1 MKPVI
6 ALIGR
11 PNVGKSTLF
20 NQITK
25 SRDALVADFAGLTR
39 DRKYGDAT
47 YQNKSFIVVDTGGI
61 GESEGGIDNYM
72 AEQSKTAINEADIII
87 FVVDA
92 RAGLLASDEQ
102 IARELRTLGKKIYL
116 VANKVD
122 GVHAEAALVEFYK
135 LGMGEPL
142 QVAASHGR
150 GVQQMLED
158 VLQDIPEDENPEEHD
173 KDTGLRLA
181 IIGRPNV
188 GKSTLV
194 NRLLGEDRVVAFDQ
208 PGTTRDSI
216 YIPFEREGRKY
227 TLIDTA
233 GVRRKGKVDEMI
245 EKFSIVKTL
254 QAMKDAHVVVV
265 VVDAREGIVEQD
277 LHLIG
282 YALEAGRAMVI
293 AINKWDNMSEY
304 DRKQCKLDVERRF
317 DFIPWARIHL
327 ISALHG
333 TGVGELYP
341 SIHRAYESA
350 NLKVSPAK
358 LTQILNDATDQHQP
372 PTVQGRRI
380 KMRYAHMG
388 GQNPP
393 TIVIHGNKVDKTP
406 ADYRRYLENVFRKV
420 YKLEGTPVKIEF
432 KTSENPFEGR
442 KSQVAEQA
450 LVLIQKLYAIEAELR
465 KKTDGTAEDRC
476 EYRQQH
482 SQPVMQQLYEW
493 LNQHQLTVPS

>member
-188 GKSTLV
+188 V
-194 NRLLGEDRVVAFDQ
+194 NQR
-208 PGTTRDSI
+208 
-216 YIPFEREGRKY
+216 
-227 TLIDTA
+227 
-233 GVRRKGKVDEMI
+233 
-245 EKFSIVKTL
+245 
-254 QAMKDAHVVVV
+254 
-265 VVDAREGIVEQD
+265 
-277 LHLIG
+277 
-282 YALEAGRAMVI
+282 
-293 AINKWDNMSEY
+293 
-304 DRKQCKLDVERRF
+304 
-317 DFIPWARIHL
+317 
-327 ISALHG
+327 
-333 TGVGELYP
+333 
-341 SIHRAYESA
+341 
-350 NLKVSPAK
+350 
-358 LTQILNDATDQHQP
+358 
-372 PTVQGRRI
+372 
-380 KMRYAHMG
+380 
-388 GQNPP
+388 
-393 TIVIHGNKVDKTP
+393 
-406 ADYRRYLENVFRKV
+406 
-420 YKLEGTPVKIEF
+420 
-432 KTSENPFEGR
+432 
-442 KSQVAEQA
+442 
-450 LVLIQKLYAIEAELR
+450 
-465 KKTDGTAEDRC
+465 
-476 EYRQQH
+476 
-482 SQPVMQQLYEW
+482 
-493 LNQHQLTVPS
+493 

>member
-39 DRKYGDAT
+39 DRKYGDAVF
-47 YQNKSFIVVDTGGI
+47 QNKSFIVVDTGGI
-61 GESEGGIDNYM
+61 GESEAGIDSYM
-72 AEQSKTAINEADIII
+72 AEQSKTAINEADIIV

-102 IARELRTLGKKIYL
+102 IARELRTLGKKVYL

-122 GVHAEAALVEFYK
+122 GVHAEAAVVEFYQ
-135 LGMGEPL
+135 LGFGEPL
-142 QVAASHGR
+142 HVAASHGR
-150 GVQQMLED
+150 GVAQMLED
-158 VLQDIPEDENPEEHD
+158 VLADVPEDEDPELHD
-173 KDTGLRLA
+173 QNTGLRLA
-181 IIGRPNV
+181 VIGRPNV

-194 NRLLGEDRVVAFDQ
+194 NRLLGEERVVVYDM

-216 YIPFEREGRKY
+216 YIPYERNEQKY

-233 GVRRKGKVDEMI
+233 GVRRKGKVDEMV

-254 QAMKDAHVVVV
+254 QAIKDAHVVIVV
-265 VVDAREGIVEQD
+265 LDAREGVVEQD

-293 AINKWDNMSEY
+293 AINKWDNMTEY
-304 DRKQCKLDVERRF
+304 DRKQCKLDVDRRF
-317 DFIPWARIHL
+317 DFIPWAKVHL

-341 SIHRAYESA
+341 SIHRAFDSSH
-350 NLKVSPAK
+350 LKVSPAK
-358 LTQILNDATDQHQP
+358 LTQILNDATEAHQP
-372 PTVQGRRI
+372 PMISGKRI

-393 TIVIHGNKVDKTP
+393 TIIVHGNKVDKTP
-406 ADYRRYLENVFRKV
+406 ADYRRYLENVFRRV
-420 YKLEGTPVKIEF
+420 YKLEGTPVRIDF

-442 KSQVAEQA
+442 KTQMDERIAARKRRYVQKFKKAE
-450 LVLIQKLYAIEAELR
+450 
-465 KKTDGTAEDRC
+465 KKFR
-476 EYRQQH
+476 
-482 SQPVMQQLYEW
+482 S
-493 LNQHQLTVPS
+493 

>member
-432 KTSENPFEGR
+432 KTS
-442 KSQVAEQA
+442 
-450 LVLIQKLYAIEAELR
+450 
-465 KKTDGTAEDRC
+465 
-476 EYRQQH
+476 
-482 SQPVMQQLYEW
+482 
-493 LNQHQLTVPS
+493 

>member
-442 KSQVAEQA
+442 KSQVDERTATD
-450 LVLIQKLYAIEAELR
+450 R
-465 KKTDGTAEDRC
+465 K
-476 EYRQQH
+476 
-482 SQPVMQQLYEW
+482 SV
-493 LNQHQLTVPS
+493 V

>member
-39 DRKYGDAT
+39 DRKYGDAV

-61 GESEGGIDNYM
+61 GESEQGIDAYM
-72 AEQSKTAINEADIII
+72 AEQSQTAIHEADIIV

-102 IARELRTLGKKIYL
+102 IARELRTLGKKVYL

-122 GVHAEAALVEFYK
+122 GVHAEAAVVEFYK
-135 LGMGEPL
+135 LGFGEPIH
-142 QVAASHGR
+142 VAASHGR
-150 GVQQMLED
+150 GVAQMLED
-158 VLQDIPEDENPEEHD
+158 VLVDVPEDEDAEELD
-173 KDTGLRLA
+173 KQTGLRLA
-181 IIGRPNV
+181 VIGRPNV

-194 NRLLGEDRVVAFDQ
+194 NRLLGEDRVVVYDM
-208 PGTTRDSI
+208 PGTTRDSV
-216 YIPFEREGRKY
+216 YIPFERNERKY

-233 GVRRKGKVDEMI
+233 GVRRKGKVDEAI

-254 QAMKDAHVVVV
+254 QAIKDAHVIVV

-282 YALEAGRAMVI
+282 YALEAGRALVI

-304 DRKQCKLDVERRF
+304 DRKQVKSDVDRRF
-317 DFIPWARIHL
+317 DFIPWAKIHL

-333 TGVGELYP
+333 TGVGDLYP

-358 LTQILNDATDQHQP
+358 LTQILSDATEAHQP
-372 PTVQGRRI
+372 PMVSGRRI

-393 TIVIHGNKVDKTP
+393 TIVIHGNKVDKTS
-406 ADYRRYLENVFRKV
+406 ADYRRYLENVFRRV
-420 YKLEGTPVKIEF
+420 YKLEGTPVRIEF
-432 KTSENPFEGR
+432 KTSTNPFEGR
-442 KSQVAEQA
+442 KTQVDERVAARRRRYVQKFKKAE
-450 LVLIQKLYAIEAELR
+450 
-465 KKTDGTAEDRC
+465 KK
-476 EYRQQH
+476 YR
-482 SQPVMQQLYEW
+482 S
-493 LNQHQLTVPS
+493 

>member
-61 GESEGGIDNYM
+61 GESEGGIDSYM
-72 AEQSKTAINEADIII
+72 AEQSKTAIHEADMII

-102 IARELRTLGKKIYL
+102 IARELRTLGKKVFL

-122 GVHAEAALVEFYK
+122 GVHAEAALVEFFK

-158 VLQDIPEDENPEEHD
+158 VLADVPEDENPDAHD
-173 KDTGLRLA
+173 QDTGLRLA

-194 NRLLGEDRVVAFDQ
+194 NRLLGEERVVAYDQ
-208 PGTTRDSI
+208 PGTTRDSV
-216 YIPFEREGRKY
+216 YIPFERNERKY

-254 QAMKDAHVVVV
+254 QAMKDAHVVVI
-265 VVDAREGIVEQD
+265 VVDARDGIVEQD

-317 DFIPWARIHL
+317 DFIPWAKIHL

-333 TGVGELYP
+333 TGVGDLYP
-341 SIHRAYESA
+341 SIHRAYDSSR
-350 NLKVSPAK
+350 LKVSPAK
-358 LTQILNDATDQHQP
+358 ITQILNDATDAHHP
-372 PTVQGRRI
+372 PKVQGRAI
-380 KMRYAHMG
+380 KMRYAHIG

-442 KSQVAEQA
+442 KSQVDERTLARKRRYVQKFKKAE
-450 LVLIQKLYAIEAELR
+450 
-465 KKTDGTAEDRC
+465 KKFKR
-476 EYRQQH
+476 
-482 SQPVMQQLYEW
+482 
-493 LNQHQLTVPS
+493 

>member
-61 GESEGGIDNYM
+61 GESENGIDAYM
-72 AEQSKTAINEADIII
+72 AEQSQTAIHEADIVL

-102 IARELRTLGKKIYL
+102 VARELRTLGKKVYL

-122 GVHAEAALVEFYK
+122 GTHAEAAVVEFYK
-135 LGMGEPL
+135 LGLGEPI

-150 GVQQMLED
+150 GIAQMLED
-158 VLQDIPEDENPEEHD
+158 VLVDVPEDENPEELD
-173 KDTGLRLA
+173 KQTGLRLA
-181 IIGRPNV
+181 MIGRPNV

-194 NRLLGEDRVVAFDQ
+194 NRLLGEERVVVFDM

-216 YIPFEREGRKY
+216 YIPFERNERQY

-233 GVRRKGKVDEMI
+233 GVRRKGKVDESI

-254 QAMKDAHVVVV
+254 QAIKDAHVVVIV
-265 VVDAREGIVEQD
+265 IDAREGIVEQD

-293 AINKWDNMSEY
+293 AINKWDGMSEY
-304 DRKQCKLDVERRF
+304 ERKQVKNDVERRF
-317 DFIPWARIHL
+317 DFIPWAKIHL

-333 TGVGELYP
+333 TGVGDLYP

-372 PTVQGRRI
+372 PQVQGRRI

-406 ADYRRYLENVFRKV
+406 ADYRRYLENVFRRV
-420 YKLEGTPVKIEF
+420 YKLEGTPVRIDF
-432 KTSENPFEGR
+432 KTSANPFEGR
-442 KSQVAEQA
+442 KSHLDERTAALRRRYVQKFKKAE
-450 LVLIQKLYAIEAELR
+450 
-465 KKTDGTAEDRC
+465 KKYKR
-476 EYRQQH
+476 
-482 SQPVMQQLYEW
+482 
-493 LNQHQLTVPS
+493 

>member
-442 KSQVAEQA
+442 KSQV
-450 LVLIQKLYAIEAELR
+450 
-465 KKTDGTAEDRC
+465 D
-476 EYRQQH
+476 
-482 SQPVMQQLYEW
+482 
-493 LNQHQLTVPS
+493 

>member
-39 DRKYGDAT
+39 DRKYGDAI

-61 GESEGGIDNYM
+61 GESEQGIDSYM
-72 AEQSKTAINEADIII
+72 AEQSKTAIHEADIII

-102 IARELRTLGKKIYL
+102 IARELRTLGKKVFL

-122 GVHAEAALVEFYK
+122 GTHAEAAVTEFFK
-135 LGMGEPL
+135 LGFGEPMH
-142 QVAASHGR
+142 VAASHGR
-150 GVQQMLED
+150 GVAQMLED
-158 VLQDIPEDENPEEHD
+158 VLADVPEDENPEEHD
-173 KDTGLRLA
+173 KNTGLRLA
-181 IIGRPNV
+181 MIGRPNV

-194 NRLLGEDRVVAFDQ
+194 NRLLGEDRVVVFDM
-208 PGTTRDSI
+208 PGTTRDSV
-216 YIPFEREGRKY
+216 YIPFERNGRQY

-233 GVRRKGKVDEMI
+233 GVRRKGKVDETV

-254 QAMKDAHVVVV
+254 QAIKDANVIVVVI
-265 VVDAREGIVEQD
+265 DAREGIVEQD

-282 YALEAGRAMVI
+282 YALEAGRALVI
-293 AINKWDNMSEY
+293 AINKWDGMSDY
-304 DRKQCKLDVERRF
+304 DRSQVKMEIERRF
-317 DFIPWARIHL
+317 DFIPWAKIHL

-333 TGVGELYP
+333 TGVGDLYP

-350 NLKVSPAK
+350 NLKVTPAK
-358 LTQILNDATDQHQP
+358 LTQILNDATEQHQP
-372 PTVQGRRI
+372 PQIQGRRI

-420 YKLEGTPVKIEF
+420 YKLEGTPVRIDF

-442 KSQVAEQA
+442 KSQVDERTAARRRRYVQKFKKAE
-450 LVLIQKLYAIEAELR
+450 
-465 KKTDGTAEDRC
+465 KKFR
-476 EYRQQH
+476 R
-482 SQPVMQQLYEW
+482 
-493 LNQHQLTVPS
+493 

>member
-39 DRKYGDAT
+39 DRKYGDAV

-61 GESEGGIDNYM
+61 GESEQGIDAYM
-72 AEQSKTAINEADIII
+72 AEQSKTAIHEADIIV

-102 IARELRTLGKKIYL
+102 IAREIRTLGKKVYL

-122 GVHAEAALVEFYK
+122 GVHAEAAVVEFYQ
-135 LGMGEPL
+135 LGFGEPIH
-142 QVAASHGR
+142 VAASHGR
-150 GVQQMLED
+150 GVAQMLED
-158 VLQDIPEDENPEEHD
+158 ILVDVPEDEDQDELD
-173 KDTGLRLA
+173 KQTGLRLA
-181 IIGRPNV
+181 VIGRPNV

-194 NRLLGEDRVVAFDQ
+194 NRLLGEDRVVVFDM
-208 PGTTRDSI
+208 PGTTRDSV
-216 YIPFEREGRKY
+216 YIPYERNDRRY

-233 GVRRKGKVDEMI
+233 GVRRRGKVDEMI

-254 QAMKDAHVVVV
+254 QAIKDAHVVVAV
-265 VVDAREGIVEQD
+265 ADAREGIVEQD

-282 YALEAGRAMVI
+282 YALEAGRAIVI
-293 AINKWDNMSEY
+293 AVNKWDNMSEY
-304 DRKQCKLDVERRF
+304 DRKQVKADMERRF
-317 DFIPWARIHL
+317 DFIPWAKIHL

-333 TGVGELYP
+333 TGVGEMYP
-341 SIHRAYESA
+341 SIHRAHESA
-350 NLKVSPAK
+350 NLKVTPAK
-358 LTQILNDATDQHQP
+358 LTKILNDATESHQP
-372 PTVQGRRI
+372 PMVAGRRI

-393 TIVIHGNKVDKTP
+393 VVVIHGNKVDKTP

-420 YKLEGTPVKIEF
+420 YKLEGTPVRIEF
-432 KTSENPFEGR
+432 KTSINPFEGR
-442 KSQVAEQA
+442 KSELDERVAA
-450 LVLIQKLYAIEAELR
+450 RRRRYVQKF
-465 KKTDGTAEDRC
+465 KKADKKYNR
-476 EYRQQH
+476 
-482 SQPVMQQLYEW
+482 
-493 LNQHQLTVPS
+493 

>member
-25 SRDALVADFAGLTR
+25 SRDALVADFPGLTR
-39 DRKYGDAT
+39 DRKYGDAVFN
-47 YQNKSFIVVDTGGI
+47 NKSFIVVDTGGI
-61 GESEGGIDNYM
+61 GENEGGIDDYM
-72 AEQSKTAINEADIII
+72 AEQSKTAIHEADIII
-87 FVVDA
+87 LVVDA

-102 IARELRTLGKKIYL
+102 IARELRTLGKKVFL

-122 GVHAEAALVEFYK
+122 GVHAEAAVVEFYK
-135 LGMGEPL
+135 LGFGEPL

-150 GVQQMLED
+150 GVAQMMED
-158 VLQDIPEDENPEEHD
+158 VLEHLPEDASSDAHD
-173 KDTGLRLA
+173 KETGLRLA
-181 IIGRPNV
+181 VIGRPNV

-194 NRLLGEDRVVAFDQ
+194 NRLLGEDRVVAFDE

-216 YIPFEREGRKY
+216 YIPYERDGRLY

-245 EKFSIVKTL
+245 EKFSVVKTL
-254 QAMKDAHVVVV
+254 QAMKDAHVVVMV
-265 VVDAREGIVEQD
+265 LDAREGIVEQD

-304 DRKQCKLDVERRF
+304 DRKQVKNDIERRF
-317 DFIPWARIHL
+317 DFIPWAKIHL

-333 TGVGELYP
+333 TGVGDLYP
-341 SIHRAYESA
+341 SIHRAFDSSH
-350 NLKVSPAK
+350 LTVSPAK
-358 LTQILNDATDQHQP
+358 ITQILADATDQHQP

-393 TIVIHGNKVDKTP
+393 IIVIHGNKVDKTP

-420 YKLEGTPVKIEF
+420 YKMEGTPIRIEF
-432 KTSENPFEGR
+432 KTSDNPFEGR
-442 KSQVAEQA
+442 KSQLDERTAARRRRYVQKFKKAE
-450 LVLIQKLYAIEAELR
+450 KKYR
-465 KKTDGTAEDRC
+465 K
-476 EYRQQH
+476 
-482 SQPVMQQLYEW
+482 
-493 LNQHQLTVPS
+493 

>member
-61 GESEGGIDNYM
+61 GESEGGIDSYM

-102 IARELRTLGKKIYL
+102 IARELRTLGKKVYL

-122 GVHAEAALVEFYK
+122 GVHAEAALVEFFK

-158 VLQDIPEDENPEEHD
+158 VLQDVPEDDLSEQRDE
-173 KDTGLRLA
+173 DTGLRLA

-194 NRLLGEDRVVAFDQ
+194 NRLLGEERVVAFDQ

-254 QAMKDAHVVVV
+254 QAMKDANVVVV

-317 DFIPWARIHL
+317 DFIPWAKIHL

-341 SIHRAYESA
+341 SIHRAYESSR
-350 NLKVSPAK
+350 LKVSPAK
-358 LTQILNDATDQHQP
+358 ITQILQDATEAHP
-372 PTVQGRRI
+372 PGMVQGRRI
-380 KMRYAHMG
+380 KMRYAHIG

-442 KSQVAEQA
+442 KSQMDERAAARKRRYVQKFKKAE
-450 LVLIQKLYAIEAELR
+450 
-465 KKTDGTAEDRC
+465 KKFKR
-476 EYRQQH
+476 
-482 SQPVMQQLYEW
+482 
-493 LNQHQLTVPS
+493 

>member
-442 KSQVAEQA
+442 KSQVDE
-450 LVLIQKLYAIEAELR
+450 R
-465 KKTDGTAEDRC
+465 TAARRRR
-476 EYRQQH
+476 YI
-482 SQPVMQQLYEW
+482 
-493 LNQHQLTVPS
+493 

>member
-1 MKPVI
+1 MKPVL

-47 YQNKSFIVVDTGGI
+47 YENKSFIVVDTGGI
-61 GESEGGIDNYM
+61 GEGEKGIDGYM
-72 AEQSKTAINEADIII
+72 AEQSKTAINEADIILFI
-87 FVVDA
+87 VDA

-102 IARELRTLGKKIYL
+102 IARELRTLGKKVFL

-122 GVHAEAALVEFYK
+122 GVHAEAAVVEFFK
-135 LGMGEPL
+135 LGFGEPIH
-142 QVAASHGR
+142 VAASHGR
-150 GVQQMLED
+150 GVAQMLEEVLVD
-158 VLQDIPEDENPEEHD
+158 VPEDQDLDQLDQNS
-173 KDTGLRLA
+173 GLRLA
-181 IIGRPNV
+181 VIGRPNV

-194 NRLLGEDRVVAFDQ
+194 NRLLGEERVVVFDLA
-208 PGTTRDSI
+208 GTTRDSI
-216 YIPFEREGRKY
+216 YIPYERNERKY

-233 GVRRKGKVDEMI
+233 GVRRKGKVDDTI

-254 QAMKDAHVVVV
+254 QAIKDAHVVVV
-265 VVDAREGIVEQD
+265 VIDARDGIVEQD

-282 YALEAGRAMVI
+282 YALEAGRAIVI
-293 AINKWDNMSEY
+293 AINKWDGMNEY
-304 DRKQCKLDVERRF
+304 DRNQVKQNIETRF

-333 TGVGELYP
+333 TGVGDLYP
-341 SIHRAYESA
+341 SIHRAHESA
-350 NLKVSPAK
+350 TLKVSPAK
-358 LTQILNDATDQHQP
+358 LTQILKDATDNHAP
-372 PTVQGRRI
+372 PKIGGRMI

-420 YKLEGTPVKIEF
+420 YKLEGTPVRIDF

-442 KSQVAEQA
+442 KSQVDEKTAA
-450 LVLIQKLYAIEAELR
+450 RRRRYIQKFKKAE
-465 KKTDGTAEDRC
+465 KKFKRG
-476 EYRQQH
+476 
-482 SQPVMQQLYEW
+482 
-493 LNQHQLTVPS
+493 

>member
-420 YKLEGTPVKIEF
+420 YKLEGTPVK
-432 KTSENPFEGR
+432 N
-442 KSQVAEQA
+442 
-450 LVLIQKLYAIEAELR
+450 
-465 KKTDGTAEDRC
+465 
-476 EYRQQH
+476 
-482 SQPVMQQLYEW
+482 
-493 LNQHQLTVPS
+493 

>member
-1 MKPVI
+1 MVMQAIKINLSLWSIPAVL
-6 ALIGR
+6 AK
-11 PNVGKSTLF
+11 VKAASTLIWL
-20 NQITK
+20 NN
-25 SRDALVADFAGLTR
+25 L
-39 DRKYGDAT
+39 
-47 YQNKSFIVVDTGGI
+47 
-61 GESEGGIDNYM
+61 
-72 AEQSKTAINEADIII
+72 KTAIHEADIII

-102 IARELRTLGKKIYL
+102 IARELRTLGKKVFL

-122 GVHAEAALVEFYK
+122 GVHAEAALVEFFK
-135 LGMGEPL
+135 LGMG
-142 QVAASHGR
+142 SHCKWLL
-150 GVQQMLED
+150 VMVEAFSKCWKTFWQN
-158 VLQDIPEDENPEEHD
+158 VPEDENPDAHD
-173 KDTGLRLA
+173 QDTGLRLA

-194 NRLLGEDRVVAFDQ
+194 NRLLGEERVVAYDQ
-208 PGTTRDSI
+208 PGTTRDSV
-216 YIPFEREGRKY
+216 YIPFERNERKY

-254 QAMKDAHVVVV
+254 QAMKDAHVVVI
-265 VVDAREGIVEQD
+265 VVDARDGIVEQD

-317 DFIPWARIHL
+317 DFIPWAKIHL

-333 TGVGELYP
+333 TGVGDLYP
-341 SIHRAYESA
+341 SIHRAYESSH
-350 NLKVSPAK
+350 LKVSPAK
-358 LTQILNDATDQHQP
+358 LTQILNDATDAHHP
-372 PTVQGRRI
+372 PKVQGRAI

-442 KSQVAEQA
+442 KSQVDERTAARRRRYVQKFKKAE
-450 LVLIQKLYAIEAELR
+450 
-465 KKTDGTAEDRC
+465 KKFKRG
-476 EYRQQH
+476 
-482 SQPVMQQLYEW
+482 
-493 LNQHQLTVPS
+493 

>member
-39 DRKYGDAT
+39 DRKYGDAS
-47 YQNKSFIVVDTGGI
+47 YNNKSFIVVDTGGI
-61 GESEGGIDNYM
+61 GESELGIDAYM
-72 AEQSKTAINEADIII
+72 AEQSKTAINEADIIV

-102 IARELRTLGKKIYL
+102 IARELRTLGKKVHL

-122 GVHAEAALVEFYK
+122 GVHAEAAVVEFYQ
-135 LGMGEPL
+135 LGFGEPIH
-142 QVAASHGR
+142 VAASHGR
-150 GVQQMLED
+150 GVAQMIED
-158 VLQDIPEDENPEEHD
+158 ILQDVPEDENLEDLD
-173 KDTGLRLA
+173 KQTGLRLA
-181 IIGRPNV
+181 VIGRPNV

-194 NRLLGEDRVVAFDQ
+194 NRLLGEDRVVVFDM
-208 PGTTRDSI
+208 PGTTRDSV
-216 YIPFEREGRKY
+216 YIPYERNERKY

-233 GVRRKGKVDEMI
+233 GVRRKGKVDETI

-254 QAMKDAHVVVV
+254 QAIKDAHVVVTAI
-265 VVDAREGIVEQD
+265 DAREGIVEQD

-304 DRKQCKLDVERRF
+304 DRKQVKLDVERRF
-317 DFIPWARIHL
+317 GFIPWARVHL

-333 TGVGELYP
+333 TGVGDLYP

-350 NLKVSPAK
+350 NLKVSPSK
-358 LTQILNDATDQHQP
+358 LTQILNDATELHQP
-372 PTVQGRRI
+372 PMVNGRRI

-393 TIVIHGNKVDKTP
+393 TIVVHGNKVDKVS

-420 YKLEGTPVKIEF
+420 YKLEGTPVRIEF

-442 KSQVAEQA
+442 KSQLDERVAARRRRYVQNF
-450 LVLIQKLYAIEAELR
+450 KKAE
-465 KKTDGTAEDRC
+465 KKSKR
-476 EYRQQH
+476 
-482 SQPVMQQLYEW
+482 
-493 LNQHQLTVPS
+493 

>member
-1 MKPVI
+1 MSIKPVV

-11 PNVGKSTLF
+11 PNVGKSTIF
-20 NQITK
+20 NQMTK
-25 SRDALVADFAGLTR
+25 TRQALVADLSGLTR
-39 DRKYGDAT
+39 DRQYGDAT
-47 YQNKSFIVVDTGGI
+47 YNNKSFVVIDTGGI
-61 GESEGGIDNYM
+61 GESEAGIDSYM
-72 AEQSKTAINEADIII
+72 AEQSKTAINEADIIV

-102 IARELRTLGKKIYL
+102 IAREIRTLGKKVYL

-122 GVHAEAALVEFYK
+122 GVHAEAAVVEFFQ
-135 LGMGEPL
+135 LGFGEPL
-142 QVAASHGR
+142 HVAASHGR
-150 GVQQMLED
+150 GVAQMLEEVLED
-158 VLQDIPEDENPEEHD
+158 VPEDEDQAEHD
-173 KDTGLRLA
+173 KATGLRLA
-181 IIGRPNV
+181 VIGRPNV

-194 NRLLGEDRVVAFDQ
+194 NRLLGEDRVVVFDM

-216 YIPFEREGRKY
+216 YIPFERNERKY

-254 QAMKDAHVVVV
+254 QAIKDAHVVVV
-265 VVDAREGIVEQD
+265 VLDAREGVVEQD

-293 AINKWDNMSEY
+293 AINKWDNMTEY
-304 DRKQCKLDVERRF
+304 DRKQCKLDVDRRF
-317 DFIPWARIHL
+317 DFIPWAKVHL

-341 SIHRAYESA
+341 SIHRAYDSSH
-350 NLKVSPAK
+350 LKVSPAK
-358 LTQILNDATDQHQP
+358 ITQILNDATEAHQP
-372 PTVQGRRI
+372 PMISGRRI

-393 TIVIHGNKVDKTP
+393 TIVVHGNKVDKTP
-406 ADYRRYLENVFRKV
+406 ADYRRYLENVFRRV
-420 YKLEGTPVKIEF
+420 YKLEGTPVRIEF

-442 KSQVAEQA
+442 KTQMDERIAARKRRYVQKFKKAE
-450 LVLIQKLYAIEAELR
+450 
-465 KKTDGTAEDRC
+465 KKFK
-476 EYRQQH
+476 
-482 SQPVMQQLYEW
+482 
-493 LNQHQLTVPS
+493 N